1 MSKIE
6 INKLLFDIACTSIAC
21 DGHIDE
27 RELDELKRIQKSTP
41 YFKNIDT
48 TGKLNKFIDNFK
60 NNSAEL
66 IDNILIELQNS
77 SLNPVQQLLV
87 LEVVLRIVYSDTIIQ
102 PNEIEFI
109 KAVRA
114 SLTIEDQLI
123 KERFGEIDFL
133 FKTENGS
140 DFGKEE
146 KEEVSQLKSIDT
158 SNLENLYVSLKKDK
172 PE

>member
-1 MSKIE
+1 M
-6 INKLLFDIACTSIAC
+6 
-21 DGHIDE
+21 
-27 RELDELKRIQKSTP
+27 
-41 YFKNIDT
+41 
-48 TGKLNKFIDNFK
+48 
-60 NNSAEL
+60 L
-66 IDNILIELQNS
+66 ISLQNS

-109 KAVRA
+109 KAVRS

-158 SNLENLYVSLKKDK
+158 SNLENLYLSLKKDK